1 MAGPQNREDSWGAL
15 SAVFS
20 KLELSL
26 SRDSCYASDELP
38 APPAVA
44 TAAATPDLSPV
55 SAAQLSLAPVPVLK
69 SILKKPCTE
78 LEAEDT
84 ESESGYES
92 DGSEPRYD
100 ASSDCDI
107 SASQDFDGEDLFDD
121 DDDDNASDA
130 SLEYTTSDVMTESHG
145 EGDEFDF
152 DDSFITFESSVR
164 FNSEVR
170 YIDAPDFYDEE
181 DNSTSEM
188 TVHEMME
195 LARASGSLTI
205 LQKAIDNEP
214 NDSSAHESRSE
225 EDYSSADGDIM
236 GGPEEHTRDDVE
248 LDKQLFIAYM
258 NGINGVPDNKY
269 KPHLRTRANEI
280 RLGRAQSPFLESETV
295 YGTYLDHVLN
305 HVIGSFR
312 SLVERDEFDEL
323 VRLSERKA
331 AMEQL
336 ESSPEII
343 EAHTKKLLKR
353 IEDLLSERL
362 AQGNVEV
369 GEDELSFFAG
379 GVAHA
384 LENRSIY
391 THN

>member
-1 MAGPQNREDSWGAL
+1 
-15 SAVFS
+15 
-20 KLELSL
+20 
-26 SRDSCYASDELP
+26 
-38 APPAVA
+38 
-44 TAAATPDLSPV
+44 
-55 SAAQLSLAPVPVLK
+55 
-69 SILKKPCTE
+69 
-78 LEAEDT
+78 
-84 ESESGYES
+84 
-92 DGSEPRYD
+92 
-100 ASSDCDI
+100 
-107 SASQDFDGEDLFDD
+107 
-121 DDDDNASDA
+121 
-130 SLEYTTSDVMTESHG
+130 MTESHC

-170 YIDAPDFYDEE
+170 YIDAPDFYDED

-205 LQKAIDNEP
+205 LQKAIDNES
-214 NDSSAHESRSE
+214 NDGDAHESCSE
-225 EDYSSADGDIM
+225 DDYSSADSDIM

-258 NGINGVPDNKY
+258 NGINGVPGNKY

-280 RLGRAQSPFLESETV
+280 RLGRAQYPFFESETV
-295 YGTYLDHVLN
+295 YGAYLDHVLN

-312 SLVERDEFDEL
+312 SLVERDEFEEL

-362 AQGNVEV
+362 AKGNVEV

-379 GVAHA
+379 GVAYA

-391 THN
+391 THI